1 MLNHQGRLI
10 GDFTLANL
18 TPPGDVEAYHGRA
31 ATGRSIGMPR
41 GSERFIVFGSGVA
54 EHYHERWFLER
65 LDHWHALRDGS
76 DPLRHALRNGSDPL
90 RNVRME
96 VLGRSLCGLSIAGPR
111 ARDVLAELVH
121 DDVSNDAF
129 RFLDIR
135 EAWVDMAPAIIG
147 RVTYTGDLGYELWMD
162 AELQPYVFDRLME
175 VGKAHGIRLFG
186 ARALDSLRLEK
197 NFAAWATEYRPIY
210 TPHSAGLGWCVKVD
224 KGDFV
229 GRDAVV
235 AAMAEPAPHA
245 LSFFAVD
252 VGDGDDA
259 ADVIGDEPIWLVS
272 PDGSERVIGWVTSGG
287 YAHHSRTSVAVG
299 YVRREHVDQSG
310 DVEIEILGVRRAATR
325 LHEPLVD
332 PSGARMRG

>member
-1 MLNHQGRLI
+1 M
-10 GDFTLANL
+10 D
-18 TPPGDVEAYHGRA
+18 
-31 ATGRSIGMPR
+31 
-41 GSERFIVFGSGVA
+41 
-54 EHYHERWFLER
+54 
-65 LDHWHALRDGS
+65 
-76 DPLRHALRNGSDPL
+76 
-90 RNVRME
+90 

-111 ARDVLAELVH
+111 SREVLAELVD
-121 DDVSNDAF
+121 DDVSNEAF

-147 RVTYTGDLGYELWMD
+147 RVTYTGDLGFEVWMD

-175 VGKAHGIRLFG
+175 AGAPYGIRLFG

-210 TPHSAGLGWCVKVD
+210 TPHSAGLGWCVKAD

-229 GRDAVV
+229 GRDAVI
-235 AAMAEPAPHA
+235 AATLVPPPHE

-259 ADVIGDEPIWLVS
+259 ADVIGDEPIWLTT
-272 PDGSERVIGWVTSGG
+272 PDGSEHVVGWVTSGG

-299 YVRREHVDQSG
+299 YVRREHVDRDG
-310 DVEIEILGVRRAATR
+310 DVEIEILGIRRPARR
-325 LHEPLVD
+325 LRQPLLD
-332 PSGARMRG
+332 PSGSRMRS